1 MQKNPGR
8 GALWVKPEKA
18 LEVMMEQKRKGKALY
33 WKDFK
38 PVIAEQGG
46 QRLCWLQCTK
56 QEGVCGKLL
65 SIQNPARSA
74 SDHFK
79 PEACKAVRQEQGQ
92 ATLSAQLGQSEK
104 RDSSHVGGQASSS
117 KQPRVHEYLVSAKQ
131 LQDCRNHLARFFYK
145 GAACSASRCVL
156 RAQ

>member
-1 MQKNPGR
+1 MEGNTSYGSSGGGAEISAAASGAGAAAEVAAGMEEECPAGMQKNPGR

-38 PVIAEQGG
+38 PVIAEKGG

-74 SDHFK
+74 SDH
-79 PEACKAVRQEQGQ
+79 
-92 ATLSAQLGQSEK
+92 S
-104 RDSSHVGGQASSS
+104 DH
-117 KQPRVHEYLVSAKQ
+117 KQ

-156 RAQ
+156 HAQ